1 MPRFLSGLWPTCL
14 NEPRSPCIAR
24 ACGAVRSAGCA
35 PADAGSSV
43 TTASAMAA
51 AHTCRTR
58 RLVMRLLPKS
68 RQRPPEAP
76 PLLPTR
82 TARPAH
88 RRLCRGNER
97 SVVKENTMSHP
108 KVLVRSEQSTG
119 RVGII
124 ESVMPP
130 GAAGPPL
137 HTHDFDEAFYV
148 IEGVLTFQLNGEL
161 VEVGA
166 GGLAFAPG

>member
-1 MPRFLSGLWPTCL
+1 
-14 NEPRSPCIAR
+14 
-24 ACGAVRSAGCA
+24 
-35 PADAGSSV
+35 
-43 TTASAMAA
+43 
-51 AHTCRTR
+51 
-58 RLVMRLLPKS
+58 
-68 RQRPPEAP
+68 
-76 PLLPTR
+76 
-82 TARPAH
+82 
-88 RRLCRGNER
+88 
-97 SVVKENTMSHP
+97 MSYP

-148 IEGVLTFQLNGEL
+148 IEGVFTFQLHGEL

-166 GGLAFAPG
+166 GGLAFAPGGEPHTFTNRGDSPARYLIVCTPAGFEREFARRAARKQGVEPPEWALQEIPSVTRVGPRIGEQE